1 MLAIRERSVSLIA
14 VLRATLI
21 VVYTGVSLI
30 HAYRYR
36 LQISFGMLLFWY
48 VLRQW
53 YDKCMLGKV
62 LAVSSLCAFVLL
74 SALMQA
80 TTPSSIHP

>member
-30 HAYRYR
+30 LRA
-36 LQISFGMLLFWY
+36 LLWLP
-48 VLRQW
+48 VSLRDDMINTCLRK
-53 YDKCMLGKV
+53 Y
-62 LAVSSLCAFVLL
+62 
-74 SALMQA
+74 
-80 TTPSSIHP
+80 

>member
-36 LQISFGMLLFWY
+36 LQISFGMLL
-48 VLRQW
+48 LGMS
-53 YDKCMLGKV
+53 YDNGMINACLGKY
-62 LAVSSLCAFVLL
+62 
-74 SALMQA
+74 
-80 TTPSSIHP
+80 